1 MPDTSGG
8 GFFSF
13 LSKPMDLFGNPQN
26 ADILNRA
33 GPQGYQPVDG
43 DAFLA
48 KHGLANTPGAKEMVA
63 IANMQRELLG
73 GALQPPQATWGQGIG
88 EALKGVG
95 AVLSS
100 RVDPKLGLQMAGT
113 VGQSHREQQELV
125 RKMQMQALLQQASSL
140 GGDMS
145 DLIKTKIAKD
155 REQAD
160 WNAGVDRFMK
170 RPPAV
175 GTGTVAPGSAS
186 VGAVTRQDIPPISS
200 ATAAPTVPGTG
211 AAPQTAVPP
220 SGAGAT
226 AVPGTAA
233 AQPSAASGVPGLA
246 APGPSEKVREL
257 RERGQAAIAA
267 GPKFKDLAK
276 AYLDEADHEE
286 KQDLKRWELD
296 TEAQRK
302 AAETTAVHSAKVAG
316 DEAAKRVKANENAQ
330 KMADLFGSLEKHG
343 RVKGIESVIG
353 PFDNTYIGRRIA
365 DMNVFSGPTGEDA
378 GVRSLIEGDMA
389 ALAAIAKNVTRVPGE
404 GNFTDADQKLLIDA
418 IGSVLDAPNAEAY
431 QKAVKEAKSRAEK
444 LLGVKLPET
453 SVGKD
458 ETKKTSVEKAGP
470 LSVTK
475 PEDLMNVPENT
486 PFLFRG
492 VPHTRQGTKLVP
504 VAAAQ
509 PAAAPQPVV
518 NPTQSRMA
526 QENPA
531 MTPQQRYQQ
540 AQRRMWER

>member
-1 MPDTSGG
+1 MASPEAED
-8 GFFSF
+8 
-13 LSKPMDLFGNPQN
+13 MRR
-26 ADILNRA
+26 RA
-33 GPQGYQPVDG
+33 
-43 DAFLA
+43 
-48 KHGLANTPGAKEMVA
+48 
-63 IANMQRELLG
+63 
-73 GALQPPQATWGQGIG
+73 
-88 EALKGVG
+88 
-95 AVLSS
+95 
-100 RVDPKLGLQMAGT
+100 
-113 VGQSHREQQELV
+113 
-125 RKMQMQALLQQASSL
+125 
-140 GGDMS
+140 
-145 DLIKTKIAKD
+145 KIA
-155 REQAD
+155 
-160 WNAGVDRFMK
+160 
-170 RPPAV
+170 
-175 GTGTVAPGSAS
+175 
-186 VGAVTRQDIPPISS
+186 
-200 ATAAPTVPGTG
+200 
-211 AAPQTAVPP
+211 
-220 SGAGAT
+220 
-226 AVPGTAA
+226 
-233 AQPSAASGVPGLA
+233 AASGYGDVAKIMDSQADQIDKA
-246 APGPSEKVREL
+246 AM
-257 RERGQAAIAA
+257 ERY
-267 GPKFKDLAK
+267 K
-276 AYLDEADHEE
+276 
-286 KQDLKRWELD
+286 LD
-296 TEAQRK
+296 TAPQRK
-302 AAETTAVHSAKVAG
+302 AAETTAEHSAKVAG

-330 KMADLFGSLEKHG
+330 KMADLFGSLGKHG

-353 PFDNTYIGRRIA
+353 PFDNSYVGRKIA

-431 QKAVKEAKSRAEK
+431 QKAVNEAKSRAEK

-458 ETKKTSVEKAGP
+458 ETKKTSVEKTGP

-509 PAAAPQPVV
+509 PAAAPQPVA